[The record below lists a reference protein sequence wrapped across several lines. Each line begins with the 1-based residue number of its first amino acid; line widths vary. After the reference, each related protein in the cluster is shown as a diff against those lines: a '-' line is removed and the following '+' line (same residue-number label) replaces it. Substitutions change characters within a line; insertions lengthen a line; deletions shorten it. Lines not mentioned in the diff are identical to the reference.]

1 MFSVCGRSV
10 AGHRRCSSASN
21 KFKPTRS
28 LTASDRSNG
37 FTLVELLVVIAI
49 IGILI
54 ALLLPA
60 IQAAR
65 EASRRA
71 QCINNLRQQATAV
84 QTFHSARKMLPS
96 SRACDHKE
104 TWLVQIMPYVGE
116 KPLWDQWK
124 PGACFYDQPQM
135 VRETLVPTYLCPN
148 RGSVRPLVSV
158 APPDNSVQSVTYN
171 GTTISDNDHSHPNND
186 PATGQPWRGAYTD
199 YAACSSTINALVP
212 FVLPRSAQT
221 VFDGA
226 LIYGDY
232 SEFPR
237 LPLVIHGMRSRTNLK
252 KITDGTSKTF
262 LCGETTQQLAATIA
276 AYNGDDNWGWVIGP
290 NDPLHQGNDKV
301 NGFGSDH
308 PGVTNFAFCDSS
320 ARSINNNTSIKI
332 LQALITRAG
341 GEVVGNF

>member
-1 MFSVCGRSV
+1 MFWARGTV
-10 AGHRRCSSASN
+10 GHRRCSIASGAFKPAHLLAASN
-21 KFKPTRS
+21 RS
-28 LTASDRSNG
+28 RA

-104 TWLVQIMPYVGE
+104 TWLVQIMPYIGE

-124 PGACFYDQPQM
+124 PGACFYDQNKM
-135 VRETLVPTYLCPN
+135 ARETLVPTYLCPN
-148 RGSVRPLVSV
+148 RGSVRPLVQST
-158 APPDNSVQSVTYN
+158 PDNSTQNVTYN
-171 GTTISDNDHSHPNND
+171 GTTVTDLDHSHPTTD
-186 PATGQPWRGAYTD
+186 PTTGQPYRGAYTD
-199 YAACSSTINALVP
+199 YAACSSTINPFTPTVLV
-212 FVLPRSAQT
+212 RSAQMI
-221 VFDGA
+221 FNGA

-232 SEFPR
+232 TEFPKI
-237 LPLVIHGMRSRTNLK
+237 PSVIHGMRSRTNIK

-262 LCGETTQQLAATIA
+262 LFGETTQQLASTIA
-276 AYNGDDNWGWVIGP
+276 AYNGDGNWGWIIGP
-290 NDPLHQGNDKV
+290 NDPLHEGNDKV

-341 GEVVGNF
+341 GEVVGSF